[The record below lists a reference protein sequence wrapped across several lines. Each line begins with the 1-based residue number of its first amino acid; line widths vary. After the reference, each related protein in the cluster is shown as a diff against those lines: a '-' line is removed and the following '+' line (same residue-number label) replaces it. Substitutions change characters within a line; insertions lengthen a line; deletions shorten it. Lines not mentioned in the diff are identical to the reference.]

1 MKETNVI
8 YKNGTFDDQ
17 PGNMNHLS
25 NTPLITL
32 KNKRVITIFNL
43 NVNNPDSPSND
54 SKDRPADPQYNTVI
68 PEDICNAYDVPRNPP
83 SVNHDY
89 AAVNKGGLVLDDFI

>member
-17 PGNMNHLS
+17 PDSMNHFS
-25 NTPLITL
+25 NTQPITP
-32 KNKRVITIFNL
+32 KNKRVITIFN
-43 NVNNPDSPSND
+43 VNINDPDSLSND
-54 SKDRPADPQYNTVI
+54 SEDRPTDPQYNIVI
-68 PEDICNAYDVPRNPP
+68 PEDVDNTYDVPRNPP

-89 AAVNKGGLVLDDFI
+89 ATVNKGGAVFEDFI